1 MLLRLLFLLLAI
13 TGALLA
19 GEQTPLVRDAL
30 AAEEKWDS
38 AGALRLFLEADKA
51 QPNDAFILQKIAKQ
65 YSDLVF
71 AQKDDAAKKEL
82 AERALGY
89 AQRSLALEPG
99 NAVYALSPA
108 ICHGHLA
115 LVGSIRTKVELSR
128 VIKDEIEHALQLDPN
143 YAWAHHLL
151 GRWHGE
157 LATLGP
163 TARFLVRL
171 FYGRLPDASREKG
184 IRHLQRA
191 TELEPAEP
199 NHWIDLGFAYAET
212 GQSADARRC
221 WERGLALPATGPHD
235 EPAREHARAALARLR
250 P

>member
-1 MLLRLLFLLLAI
+1 MLRRLVSLFLLIAAPMLAV
-13 TGALLA
+13 ARS
-19 GEQTPLVRDAL
+19 PLVEKAL
-30 AAEEKWDS
+30 AAEAKWDS

-71 AQKDDAAKKEL
+71 EQKDDAAKKAL
-82 AERALGY
+82 AEKALGY
-89 AQRSLALEPG
+89 AQRSLALEPN

-128 VIKDEIEHALQLDPN
+128 VIKDETERALRLDPN

-151 GRWHGE
+151 GRWHCE

-171 FYGRLPDASREKG
+171 FYSRLPDASRAEG

-191 TELEPAEP
+191 TELEPTEP
-199 NHWIDLGFAYAET
+199 NHWIDLGFAYADA
-212 GQSADARRC
+212 GQKADARRC

-235 EPAREHARAALARLR
+235 EPARARARAALAKLQ